1 MGEWQEVFPSP
12 IIEASHG
19 FMGGVKGS
27 FCLCKYLTC
36 QCQRISNYLQVE
48 FYWQKSIYEFFSFP
62 SKKGGK
68 KRKRFISHNSLVTK
82 NFQFQ
87 IIGST
92 FI

>member
-1 MGEWQEVFPSP
+1 MPVPKNFELSAGGIFTRKKVFMN
-12 IIEASHG
+12 
-19 FMGGVKGS
+19 F
-27 FCLCKYLTC
+27 
-36 QCQRISNYLQVE
+36 
-48 FYWQKSIYEFFSFP
+48 FFSI
-62 SKKGGK
+62 KKGGK